1 METGRHGRLNRGY
14 SRGLMLRVTP
24 MKRLIAIL
32 MTVFA
37 VSCSA
42 FALTDYA
49 LDAAVQRLSKVGI
62 FAFGGTGFAGTISK
76 GELDFKIVLAK
87 PEPEALA
94 AFEKIYATGDLAG
107 KAYAL
112 VGLKKLSPERFR
124 ELLPAAQTS
133 TDRVFTIRGCI
144 VTRKLFADVARE
156 IDRSTYPF

>member
-1 METGRHGRLNRGY
+1 
-14 SRGLMLRVTP
+14 
-24 MKRLIAIL
+24 MKRLVAIALIA
-32 MTVFA
+32 FA
-37 VSCSA
+37 VSCNVSA
-42 FALTDYA
+42 FADDA

-62 FAFGGTGFAGTISK
+62 FAFGGTGFAGVISK
-76 GELDFKIVLAK
+76 GELDFKIVLAR

-112 VGLKKLSPERFR
+112 VGLKKLSSDRFK
-124 ELLPAAQTS
+124 ELLPVAETS

-156 IDRSTYPF
+156 IDRDTYRL